1 MKPALPYIV
10 NQLEHL
16 AREAASHYRALC
28 QIEGENPLQ
37 DPHSQQVLEG
47 LLTARRESLREA
59 WTR

>member
-1 MKPALPYIV
+1 MTAFPSIV
-10 NQLEHL
+10 GQLEHL

-37 DPHSQQVLEG
+37 DPQNQHVLEE
-47 LLTARRESLREA
+47 LLAERRESLRQA